1 MRAEENIVRVTSKAT
16 AGDILGS
23 VSRALAILDLLA
35 EAPRGLDIR
44 AITTHF
50 GMNISTGY
58 HTLNTLRAAGYVL
71 RDPESGRLTLGHKAA
86 RLYQGYEMQLGVAPE
101 IRQVVTELANATQ
114 ECVVL
119 SMFRRGEVIIA
130 EVTDSK
136 EHLRVGG
143 HELGPVGDLHARAVG
158 KSFLACMDSTFVE
171 RHFAHAPPR
180 AITKNTLTTLDAI
193 QEDLSRARER
203 GYTLDLEELNEGVR
217 ATGAAFYSWS
227 GEPLGALA
235 VTAPASRFEAK
246 RDALTSLVKAAA
258 ENVTAALRM

>member
-1 MRAEENIVRVTSKAT
+1 VTSKAT

-35 EAPRGLDIR
+35 DAPRGLDIR

-71 RDPESGRLTLGHKAA
+71 RDPDSGRLTLGHKAA

-101 IRQVVTELANATQ
+101 IRQIVTELAGATQ

-119 SMFRRGEVIIA
+119 SMFRRGQVVIA
-130 EVTDSK
+130 EVTDST

-143 HELGPVGDLHARAVG
+143 HNLGPVGDLHARAVG
-158 KSFLACMDSTFVE
+158 KAFLACMDSAFVE
-171 RHFAHAPPR
+171 RHVTQHPLR
-180 AITKNTLTTLDAI
+180 AITKNTLTTLEAV
-193 QEDLSRARER
+193 QEDLARVRER
-203 GYTLDLEELNEGVR
+203 GYSLDLEELNEGVR
-217 ATGAAFYSWS
+217 ALGAAFISWS

-235 VTAPASRFEAK
+235 VTAPAARFEAK
-246 RDALTSLVKAAA
+246 RETLAALVKAAA
-258 ENVTAALRM
+258 ESVTATLRK